1 MFFCGSA
8 RGNGKTDDHAA
19 HESNRGAR
27 AHAQRSG
34 DVCRVARTHAQTWS
48 AHEESVIFPRTTT
61 KKIFFFVVVRGEM
74 EKRTTARDM
83 RVTEARVHMRKEA
96 AMRAELR
103 VRMRKDGDV
112 RVHTSG

>member
-1 MFFCGSA
+1 M
-8 RGNGKTDDHAA
+8 
-19 HESNRGAR
+19 
-27 AHAQRSG
+27 
-34 DVCRVARTHAQTWS
+34 
-48 AHEESVIFPRTTT
+48 
-61 KKIFFFVVVRGEM
+61 VVRGEM